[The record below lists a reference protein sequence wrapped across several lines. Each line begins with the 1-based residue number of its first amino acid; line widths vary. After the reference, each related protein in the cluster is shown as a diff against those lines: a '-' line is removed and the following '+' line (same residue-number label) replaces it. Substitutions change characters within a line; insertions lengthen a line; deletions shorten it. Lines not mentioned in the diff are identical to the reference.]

1 MANDDVIHQ
10 TADSDIPSESGALEL
25 RNLSVGYDDSLIS
38 DINMKIGQ
46 GETIAIL
53 GPSGIG
59 KTTLLRTIAGLIRP
73 LEGEVIHDFPNRS
86 GIGYIPQRL
95 GLIRHSSVRSNV
107 AIGARTRKPKWYP
120 ALFPLGSE
128 LNADIDSA
136 LAELGIEEYA
146 SNPVRILSG
155 GQQRRVAIA
164 RALVQKPKLI
174 LADEF
179 LGELDQENVDSII
192 NATKKLISETGSTL
206 IMVEHHESRAYQIA
220 DRIWRIKD
228 GKIVEEV
235 STNE

>member
-1 MANDDVIHQ
+1 MANDDIIDQ
-10 TADSDIPSESGALEL
+10 TDDSDLSKSGALEL
-25 RNLSVGYDDSLIS
+25 RNLSVGYDEPLIS
-38 DINMKIGQ
+38 DINMEISQ

-73 LEGEVIHDFPNRS
+73 LDGEVIHDFPYRS

-192 NATKKLISETGSTL
+192 KATKKLISETGSTL

-235 STNE
+235 SANE

>member
-1 MANDDVIHQ
+1 MANDDIILQ
-10 TADSDIPSESGALEL
+10 TDDSDLSKSGALEL
-25 RNLSVGYDDSLIS
+25 RNLSVGYDEPLIS
-38 DINMKIGQ
+38 DINMEISQ

-73 LEGEVIHDFPNRS
+73 IDGEVIHDFPYRS

-136 LAELGIEEYA
+136 LAELSIEEYA

-192 NATKKLISETGSTL
+192 KATKKLISETGSTL